1 MNKEEYKEMVKQIT
15 PKEKKW
21 KNAGIAFLVGGLMG
35 VLSVL
40 IVELIMI
47 FGLSEKDSTIWML
60 IIFIFLAVL
69 FTNLGFFDTW
79 VSKVK
84 AGLIVP
90 ITGFAHSVAASAL
103 DYRKDGFVTGIGA
116 NIFKL
121 AGSVLLYGTFAA
133 FSLVLL
139 KVILNG

>member
-21 KNAGIAFLVGGLMG
+21 KNASIAFLVGGLMG

-90 ITGFAHSVAASAL
+90 ITGFAHSVAASTL

>member
-21 KNAGIAFLVGGLMG
+21 KNASIAFLVGGLMG